1 MVGSGTPPLAL
12 SKSSHNN
19 NWSHPAGVAVVV
31 SPSLLLVA
39 VTLVE
44 VAVDAVD
51 SALSSVFDVVADDVV
66 AELPPW
72 VVELLLLAVVVVE
85 ALLVVAVAVVGCVV
99 ALTLDVLVTAVD
111 VDVVPA
117 ALVELID
124 TVVAV
129 PLEPNVSV
137 DVSEPDCVGA

>member
-1 MVGSGTPPLAL
+1 M
-12 SKSSHNN
+12 
-19 NWSHPAGVAVVV
+19 
-31 SPSLLLVA
+31 
-39 VTLVE
+39 TLVE

-51 SALSSVFDVVADDVV
+51 SALSSVFDVGADDVV

-99 ALTLDVLVTAVD
+99 ALTLDVLVTPVD

-129 PLEPNVSV
+129 VPLEANVSV